1 VRHKNQC
8 PGYIWH
14 LDYGGAHGKEGFGS
28 TPRNTKNPNRLAEPV
43 SKGGDFKMA
52 SYAYLRKEFVPLE
65 DANINVMTHAFLY
78 GTACFEGIRGYWSEE
93 ENQLLVFRMR
103 EHYLR
108 LLDSCKILRINPGYT
123 VDELCQITLEVLRR
137 NQDREDVYIRPVF
150 YKSTPAIGVRLSGLD
165 DDFLVFAVPFGDY
178 LDMNRGLR
186 ASVSS
191 WRHLDDNMIP
201 MRAKI
206 NGAYVNAAL
215 AKDEALM
222 DGYDEAIFLTS
233 DGHVSEGS
241 AENIFI
247 VRNGKL
253 ITSPVTADIL
263 EGITRNTIIHCAQ
276 EDLGLTVVERLIDR
290 TELYIADEAFFVG
303 TGAQICP
310 ITEIDHRKVG
320 NGSIGPVSRRIQS
333 YYFDVVKGKVGK
345 YRKWCLPVYV

>member
-1 VRHKNQC
+1 MGR
-8 PGYIWH
+8 
-14 LDYGGAHGKEGFGS
+14 
-28 TPRNTKNPNRLAEPV
+28 
-43 SKGGDFKMA
+43 
-52 SYAYLRKEFVPLE
+52 YAYFRGEFVLLE
-65 DANINVMTHAFLY
+65 DANLNVMTHGFLY

-93 ENQLLVFRMR
+93 EKQLLVFRMW
-103 EHYLR
+103 EHYSR
-108 LLDSCKILRINPGYT
+108 LLDSCKILRMDPEYT
-123 VDELCQITLEVLRR
+123 VDELCQITLDLLRR
-137 NQDREDVYIRPVF
+137 NGDREDVYIRPVF

-165 DDFLVFAVPFGDY
+165 DDFVVFSVPFGDY
-178 LDMNRGLR
+178 LDTERGLR
-186 ASVSS
+186 ARVSS

-215 AKDEALM
+215 AKDEALA

-247 VRNGKL
+247 VRNGTV

-263 EGITRNTIIHCAQ
+263 EGITRNTILLCAH
-276 EDLGLTVVERLIDR
+276 EDLGLPVEERPIDR

-320 NGSIGPVSRRIQS
+320 DGSIGPISRRIQA

-345 YRKWCLPVYV
+345 YREWCSPVYT

>member
-1 VRHKNQC
+1 MGR
-8 PGYIWH
+8 
-14 LDYGGAHGKEGFGS
+14 
-28 TPRNTKNPNRLAEPV
+28 
-43 SKGGDFKMA
+43 
-52 SYAYLRKEFVPLE
+52 YAYFRGEFVLLE
-65 DANINVMTHAFLY
+65 DANLNVMTHGFLY

-93 ENQLLVFRMR
+93 EKQLLVFRMW
-103 EHYLR
+103 EHYSR
-108 LLDSCKILRINPGYT
+108 LLDSCKILRMDPEYT
-123 VDELCQITLEVLRR
+123 VDELCQITLDLLRR
-137 NQDREDVYIRPVF
+137 NGDREDVYIRPVF

-165 DDFLVFAVPFGDY
+165 DDFVVFSVPFGDY
-178 LDMNRGLR
+178 LDTERGLR
-186 ASVSS
+186 ARASS

-215 AKDEALM
+215 AKDEALA

-247 VRNGKL
+247 VRNGTV

-263 EGITRNTIIHCAQ
+263 EGITRNTILLCAH
-276 EDLGLTVVERLIDR
+276 EDLGLPVEERPIDR

-320 NGSIGPVSRRIQS
+320 DGSIGPISRRIQA

-345 YRKWCLPVYV
+345 YREWCSPVYT